1 MKERPIP
8 GDPATPTVEA
18 MFAAGP
24 EWVITVDGGTYDS
37 FAAETMLRDGSN
49 FQRVIAIEWRG
60 QTNKTHEPATAR
72 VMMDPADAVGLAK
85 TILHSAAWLTEYER
99 RSG

>member
-1 MKERPIP
+1 M
-8 GDPATPTVEA
+8 VEA

-24 EWVITVDGGTYDS
+24 EWIITVDGGTYSS

-49 FQRVIAIEWRG
+49 FQRVIAIEWKG

-72 VMMDPADAVGLAK
+72 VMMRPEDALGLAE
-85 TILHSAAWLTEYER
+85 TIARTARWLIADER
-99 RSG
+99 RRSP